1 MPEIYCKDCEHFDK
15 CVRGYMPD
23 CPVYYPKKGIM
34 TNEEWLK
41 QCTTEQ
47 LAEVLFSWYKL
58 GRLDVIN
65 KHTELKKDWLIGWLK
80 QPHNSPK

>member
-1 MPEIYCKDCEHFDK
+1 MKCPTCESCEYAQYCGASEILRKCERHN
-15 CVRGYMPD
+15 
-23 CPVYYPKKGIM
+23 KKVKQ
-34 TNEEWLK
+34 TNEEWLH
-41 QCTTEQ
+41 TLNTEQ

>member
-1 MPEIYCKDCEHFDK
+1 MKCPTCESCEYAQYCGATEIMRKCERHN
-15 CVRGYMPD
+15 
-23 CPVYYPKKGIM
+23 KKVEQTEQEYIQ
-34 TNEEWLK
+34 TCN
-41 QCTTEQ
+41 TEQ

-65 KHTELKKDWLIGWLK
+65 KHTELKKDWLNGWLK

>member
-1 MPEIYCKDCEHFDK
+1 MKCPECDGTGKVDGWDGWTEYSCKVCDGK
-15 CVRGYMPD
+15 GYL
-23 CPVYYPKKGIM
+23 
-34 TNEEWLK
+34 NEQEYI
-41 QCTTEQ
+41 QTCNTEQ